1 MSDSILN
8 IDTTGTPSLIVSDAT
23 ADLRAGVTGTGAVV
37 SLISH
42 GLPLGRLRVYRQTL
56 TLSGATT
63 TATGIIP
70 AGCVVLGV
78 RGRVTTAITGATSSN
93 IGDGTTANAYGAT
106 VAIAAGTQF
115 GLTNFLAA
123 TQPFIAKAAGNV
135 VFTAVGSNY
144 TAGVV
149 VVEAVVFEVFN
160 LEAI

>member
-8 IDTTGTPSLIVSDAT
+8 IDTTGTPSLIVADAT

-42 GLPLGRLRVYRQTL
+42 GLPLGRIRVYRQTL
-56 TLSGATT
+56 TLSGATG

-70 AGCVVLGV
+70 AGCVVLAV
-78 RGRVTTAITGATSSN
+78 RGRVTTTITGATSSN
-93 IGDGTTANAYGAT
+93 IGDGTTANAYGAA
-106 VAIAAGTQF
+106 VALPAGTQF

-123 TQPFIAKAAGNV
+123 TQPFIAKSAGNV

-160 LEAI
+160 LEAL